1 MRLNL
6 FFSYFKSDENEELM
20 IATIDGQIYSINCTG
35 DIICFDL
42 GEPIRGFHIGLYSS
56 EIFNSSSMSLVD
68 PAAAYEV
75 DLYQPSAFELA
86 LDTPPI
92 SCPNSNANID
102 DTNTQNSSLCVV
114 FISSITNRIS
124 LLQTDSI
131 LPYSKIKPSS
141 TQFRYRC
148 ENVFTNVKRFN
159 PKLAQALDFTSN
171 RSNASLMNELV
182 NKILYPN

>member
-1 MRLNL
+1 
-6 FFSYFKSDENEELM
+6 M
-20 IATIDGQIYSINCTG
+20 IATLDGQIYSINCTG
-35 DIICFDL
+35 DVICFDL

-68 PAAAYEV
+68 PTTACEI
-75 DLYQPSAFELA
+75 DMHQSSAFELA
-86 LDTPPI
+86 LDSQPI
-92 SCPNSNANID
+92 SYSNSNGNND
-102 DTNTQNSSLCVV
+102 DINPHNSSLCVV

-148 ENVFTNVKRFN
+148 ENVFSNIKKFN
-159 PKLAQALDFTSN
+159 SKLAQALDFGSN
-171 RSNASLMNELV
+171 KSNMRLMNELV
-182 NKILYPN
+182 QNILYPN